1 MKTHFNK
8 RKIET
13 SRFLFCYS
21 SFLLPYDNW
30 QFPSLNT
37 SSTVFLI
44 GYFSFVLF
52 FDLLVLVYAGPLPYH
67 AIWQWPL
74 PNVSACQQYGNQ
86 MSKRQQT
93 SSDGTFTSTS
103 IDGNWMNMRRETS
116 SDGTLRQ
123 QQKIE
128 IKWAIDHHQWL
139 QKSYW

>member
-1 MKTHFNK
+1 MCILNFWYHMTIGNFQVWTHH
-8 RKIET
+8 RQYSWLDI
-13 SRFLFCYS
+13 SRLCF
-21 SFLLPYDNW
+21 
-30 QFPSLNT
+30 SLT
-37 SSTVFLI
+37 CL
-44 GYFSFVLF
+44 
-52 FDLLVLVYAGPLPYH
+52 YAGPLPYH

-116 SDGTLRQ
+116 LDGTLRQ

-139 QKSYW
+139 QKSYWYALLASDVISFFCHLLKK